1 MKASLQLAL
10 ILFLSLSVNALAQT
24 PEAHEA
30 SDTNV
35 RSVTIC
41 IADVQSAATIEG
53 KALHFLKEPS
63 EELIPMAKNKNRYT
77 VLAAGKGL
85 IVDGVQTGSQRLR
98 VRSTMGYIIYN
109 GKSFREDVIIIK
121 DEEQPNRLILVNEI
135 GMESYLY
142 GLINKECLPS
152 WSLEAKKAQ
161 AVAARTYAMYRK
173 LERPSLYCDMGHTA
187 VDQVYGGLDA
197 EDVKSRKAVR
207 ETHGEVLTYASHIV
221 KSYYHSNCG
230 GHTASVAEVWGTE
243 EPYLLGVKCDYC
255 KNTKN
260 YRWEYKIQVAELAK
274 KFKVPSKMGKRFFID
289 ISKRSESG
297 RAHTIR
303 LKYAGHSETM
313 TGEEFRS
320 KLGYGNIR
328 STLFTFSKTGSIY
341 IFKGRGSGHGVGMCQ
356 WGASEMAKQGHA
368 YREILYYFYPGTIIR
383 RVY

>member
-1 MKASLQLAL
+1 MKAILQLAL
-10 ILFLSLSVNALAQT
+10 ILLLSASAVASAQ
-24 PEAHEA
+24 EQEYQA

-41 IADVQSAATIEG
+41 IAEEQSAVTIEG
-53 KALHFLKEPS
+53 KALHFFKEPS
-63 EELIPMAKNKNRYT
+63 EELIPKAKNKNRYT
-77 VLAAGKGL
+77 VMAADKGL
-85 IVDGVQTGSQRLR
+85 LVDGVQTGSKRLR
-98 VRSTMGYIIYN
+98 VRSTMGYIIYK
-109 GKSFREDVIIIK
+109 GKSFREDMIIVI

-173 LERPSLYCDMGHTA
+173 LERPSLYCDLGHTA

-197 EDVKSRKAVR
+197 EDAKSRKAVR

-230 GHTASVAEVWGTE
+230 GRTASAAEVWGTE
-243 EPYLLGVKCDYC
+243 EPYLPGVKCDYC
-255 KNTKN
+255 KNTTS
-260 YRWEYKIQVAELAK
+260 YRWDYKISVAKLAQK
-274 KFKVPSKMGKRFFID
+274 LNVPSKLGKRFFLD
-289 ISKRSESG
+289 IAKRSKSG
-297 RAHTIR
+297 RAQTIR

-320 KLGYGNIR
+320 TLGYGNIR
-328 STLFTFSKTGSIY
+328 STLFTFSKTGSTY

-356 WGASEMAKQGHA
+356 WGSSVMAKQGHD